1 MKKHLLA
8 VAVASAIAA
17 PAMAQNVSFYGT
29 IGAGVNNT
37 SQSIG
42 TADTTTFDNG
52 GEAGTGLSTNVF
64 GLNVSEDLG
73 GGMKVIGQLEGD
85 LKTTTGRV
93 GNNANTSAD
102 GALFNRHAYV
112 GVSVAGLGTVKLGR
126 TSDVIDSTEGFANFV
141 QLFDTEAADEGG
153 IGNKNQNSVRYDS
166 EKLFGGLTFAVAY
179 SNDARQPST
188 ASATNNANV
197 KVMTYGAAYTT
208 GPLTV
213 GYSFGSAGT
222 VGVTTSREEI
232 GTIYAGYKI
241 GAADIRVQQ
250 TEETTSAGLKN
261 KTTEAGVSYALG
273 NGLTIIG
280 HVEKYNHSANDTSD
294 SDQMGVMLVK
304 DLSKRTSVYAGYRNR
319 DLKGSTG
326 TDVTVTAVGIRHTF

>member
-29 IGAGVNNT
+29 IGAGVNQT

-64 GLNVSEDLG
+64 GFKVSEDLG
-73 GGMKVIGQLEGD
+73 GGMKVIGQFEGD
-85 LKTTTGRV
+85 LKTDTGRM

-102 GALFNRHAYV
+102 AALFNRHSYV
-112 GVSVAGLGTVKLGR
+112 GVSAAGLGTIKLGR

-153 IGNKNQNSVRYDS
+153 IGNKNAKTIRYDS
-166 EKLFGGLTFAVAY
+166 DKLFGGLTIAVSY

-197 KVMTYGAAYTT
+197 KVTTYGVAYAT
-208 GPLTV
+208 GPVTV

-222 VGVTTSREEI
+222 VGGTSAEEI
-232 GTIYAGYKI
+232 YTAYAGYKI

-250 TEETTSAGLKN
+250 TEENTSAGLKN
-261 KTTEAGVSYALG
+261 KTTEAAVSYALG
-273 NGLTIIG
+273 NGLTVIG
-280 HVEKYNHSANDTSD
+280 HVEKYNHSANDVSD
-294 SDQMGVMLVK
+294 ADQMGVMLVK

-319 DLKGSTG
+319 DLKGATG
-326 TDVTVTAVGIRHTF
+326 TDVTVTAVGIRHKF